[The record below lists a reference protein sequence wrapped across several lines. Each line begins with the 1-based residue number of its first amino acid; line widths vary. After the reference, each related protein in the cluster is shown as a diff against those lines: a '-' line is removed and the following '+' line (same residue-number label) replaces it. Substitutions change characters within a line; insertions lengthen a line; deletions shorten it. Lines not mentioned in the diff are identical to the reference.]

1 MRKITKL
8 TAAMLSLTMLTACG
22 ANADSNSSAPEKA
35 EYIQITQAEA
45 KSIIDSGEEH
55 IILDVRTE
63 EEFSSGHIEGAML
76 IPDYE
81 IADRAEAE
89 LPDKDMLILVYCRSG
104 NRSKRA
110 SEVLVSLGYTNVKE
124 FGGINT
130 WAYGIVQ

>member
-55 IILDVRTE
+55 IILDVNKRCP
-63 EEFSSGHIEGAML
+63 SAPPQIHRQI
-76 IPDYE
+76 I
-81 IADRAEAE
+81 
-89 LPDKDMLILVYCRSG
+89 YCA
-104 NRSKRA
+104 N
-110 SEVLVSLGYTNVKE
+110 
-124 FGGINT
+124 
-130 WAYGIVQ
+130 